1 MLRNVMVAVKP
12 PNTPTMLRCQQ
23 ISGGGWRPPTQEQ
36 ASTSSR
42 EFMFAWA
49 IFGGSILEDMLLLL
63 LFLCGPSVVRRHPH
77 VNWQLLIKPVG
88 RTIT

>member
-1 MLRNVMVAVKP
+1 MARIKVLRNVMVAAVKP

-23 ISGGGWRPPTQEQ
+23 ISGGGWRSQEQ

-49 IFGGSILEDMLLLL
+49 IFGGYILEEDMLLLL
-63 LFLCGPSVVRRHPH
+63 LPLPLWPVRGPSSSPC
-77 VNWQLLIKPVG
+77 
-88 RTIT
+88 

>member
-23 ISGGGWRPPTQEQ
+23 ISGGGWRSPQEQ

-49 IFGGSILEDMLLLL
+49 IFGGYTLEDMLLLL
-63 LFLCGPSVVRRHPH
+63 LFLCGPPVVIPM
-77 VNWQLLIKPVG
+77 LIG
-88 RTIT
+88 SF

>member
-1 MLRNVMVAVKP
+1 MLRNVMVAAVKP

-23 ISGGGWRPPTQEQ
+23 ISGGGWRSQEK

-49 IFGGSILEDMLLLL
+49 IFGGYILGDMLLL